1 MANSNNSLI
10 TGKFRG
16 SLGKQ
21 LVFRDWA
28 GKTIVAKSPASR
40 KGAPTAAQEETL
52 QKFQL
57 ASRYAKAILQNPDQ
71 SLAQAYAN
79 ALKPRQNVY
88 SRAMEDFLSSPVVK
102 SIDTRNYTGAE
113 GETIIVRAL
122 DDFRVTGV
130 RVEIRDANG
139 AIVEAGNAVQ
149 TMNGI
154 DWTYAAQ
161 TGNVNYPGSKIRAIA
176 TDVPGNEGT
185 LEVTVW

>member
-113 GETIIVRAL
+113 GDTIIVRAL
-122 DDFRVTGV
+122 DDFRVTNV
-130 RVEIRDANG
+130 RVEIRDSTG
-139 AIVEAGNAVQ
+139 ALVDTGNAVQ
-149 TMNGI
+149 NTNGI
-154 DWTYAAQ
+154 DWTFTAAA
-161 TGNVNYPGSKIRAIA
+161 GNTMFPGSTIKAIA
-176 TDVPGNEGT
+176 TDVPRNEGT
-185 LEVTVW
+185 LEVTVM